1 MLLFL
6 SKYQPTQK
14 LLLFNPLVPNP
25 FTAPPATRTLLMDV
39 IVVISTSGRSH
50 ASTVTIPVDFVNLS
64 VPPDGKSRRCVLATG
79 SLWFGSSVANSRRPV
94 ANPIAATSP
103 TFALKHNFHR

>member
-1 MLLFL
+1 
-6 SKYQPTQK
+6 
-14 LLLFNPLVPNP
+14 
-25 FTAPPATRTLLMDV
+25 
-39 IVVISTSGRSH
+39 
-50 ASTVTIPVDFVNLS
+50 
-64 VPPDGKSRRCVLATG
+64 VLATG